1 MSEFPVHEDDED
13 DDELVQEFIDI
24 EIDRLKTRDR

>member
-1 MSEFPVHEDDED
+1 MSGFPVREDDED
-13 DDELVQEFIDI
+13 DDEPVQEFIDI